1 MLLFR
6 LQSQSAR
13 QRKRQAEEDAE
24 QAEAERALWRIL
36 FSGRPSAESMREAER
51 GMCLLTL
58 ASYVAK
64 LLPALHKLGRA
75 FSACH
80 VKLGMQVMFLALSP
94 VCAS

>member
-13 QRKRQAEEDAE
+13 QRKRQGAAKEDAE

-51 GMCLLTL
+51 GMYLLTL
-58 ASYVAK
+58 ASLVAK
-64 LLPALHKLGRA
+64 LLPALHRLDN
-75 FSACH
+75 AC
-80 VKLGMQVMFLALSP
+80 LACYVNL
-94 VCAS
+94 